1 MSINDPNGAMTV
13 TQDDGL
19 LEKYW
24 LLWLLELASV
34 VRTQSTQIQA
44 LEQRVQALENP

>member
-1 MSINDPNGAMTV
+1 MSINDPNGAITV
-13 TQDDGL
+13 LQEDGL

-34 VRTQSTQIQA
+34 VRSQSTEIA
-44 LEQRVQALENP
+44 NLRQRVEALENP